1 VFDIIDASGNI
12 ISTSFSVLVLPEV
25 IVDTFPSLDMCQD
38 NGTIDLSHG
47 FSNFTF
53 SGPGMKKDKITFDP
67 ILSGTGTHTI
77 TAAFLDSMGCVS
89 NGTFTITVY
98 PVPDKPEIVR
108 LSSNVLSAQK
118 DYNSYQWYRNNVLMV
133 GETRKTLT
141 VTQSGLYGLVVRNTS
156 GCINGSD
163 PYAIGTTSVG
173 SNLVKDKDMFNV
185 YPNPSSGIFF
195 IELKGVDTKGSRIT
209 IIDMLGKE
217 VQSFEPNKDL
227 IEMNVVDFAPGT
239 YFVKMENGNRFMV
252 KPLIIAK

>member
-1 VFDIIDASGNI
+1 MA
-12 ISTSFSVLVLPEV
+12 
-25 IVDTFPSLDMCQD
+25 
-38 NGTIDLSHG
+38 
-47 FSNFTF
+47 
-53 SGPGMKKDKITFDP
+53 
-67 ILSGTGTHTI
+67 
-77 TAAFLDSMGCVS
+77 
-89 NGTFTITVY
+89 
-98 PVPDKPEIVR
+98 
-108 LSSNVLSAQK
+108 
-118 DYNSYQWYRNNVLMV
+118 

-141 VTQSGLYGLVVRNTS
+141 VTQSGSYGLVVRNTS

-163 PYAIGTTSVG
+163 PYSIGTTSVG

-217 VQSFEPNKDL
+217 VQSFEPDKDL